1 MSSTKKAR
9 THPPY
14 ELLYH
19 GGKMPGRGEFIRL
32 AFAAAG
38 VSYTD
43 VANEQENG
51 IVSYL
56 LTTGSTIY

>member
-1 MSSTKKAR
+1 
-9 THPPY
+9 
-14 ELLYH
+14 
-19 GGKMPGRGEFIRL
+19 MPGRGEFIRL